1 MTGLDIFGVVIAM
14 IFVYLLLSLLA
25 TTLNEWVMMLLNAR
39 GSTLRVA
46 ITTMLRDDKEK
57 NEVLKNLFFRHPL
70 YKKLSIGG
78 NLSRYPS
85 YLSNEMF
92 TQIIID
98 LLTDGANYR
107 KSIEDI
113 TLKIEELFPDS
124 NSETR
129 RLLLSLVTSSGSNID
144 LFKEEIEK
152 WYSAVMDRASGWYQR
167 RIKYI
172 LIVIGLVISV
182 TFNADTFRISGA
194 LAKDKIMT
202 EAILEQAIAFANNP
216 TVKVKDRLTADN
228 IPKEDSLY
236 KKELVQINE
245 DMSLIVKDLDSFV
258 GMGWRKD
265 TLKEITSSPEQIAK
279 TLLGWFITAIAISF
293 GAPFWF
299 DLLKKV
305 VSVRSSVPA
314 KK

>member
-1 MTGLDIFGVVIAM
+1 MTGLDIFGVVIALV
-14 IFVYLLLSLLA
+14 FVYLLLSLLA

-39 GSTLRVA
+39 GNTLRVA

-57 NEVLKNLFFRHPL
+57 NEALKDLFFRHPL

-78 NLSRYPS
+78 KLSRYPS

-92 TQIIID
+92 TQIVID

-113 TLKIEELFPDS
+113 TLKIEVLFPDA

-129 RLLLSLVTSSGSNID
+129 RLLLSLVTRSGSNID
-144 LFKEEIEK
+144 HFKEELES
-152 WYSAVMDRASGWYQR
+152 WYSEVMNRATGWYQR
-167 RIKYI
+167 KVKYI
-172 LIVIGLVISV
+172 LIILGLLISI
-182 TFNADTFRISGA
+182 TFNADTFRIAGA
-194 LAKDKIMT
+194 LAKDKVMT
-202 EAILEQAIAFANNP
+202 EAILKQAIAFANNP
-216 TVKVKDRLTADN
+216 SVEIKDRLNADN

-236 KKELVQINE
+236 QKELVQINE
-245 DMSLIVKDLDSFV
+245 DMGLIIKDLNSFV
-258 GMGWRKD
+258 GIGWKKD
-265 TLKEITSSPEQIAK
+265 TLQEITSSPEQLFK
-279 TLLGWFITAIAISF
+279 TLLGWFITSIAISF

-299 DLLKKV
+299 DLLKKI
-305 VSVRSSVPA
+305 VSVRTSIPA

>member
-57 NEVLKNLFFRHPL
+57 NELLKDLFFRHPL
-70 YKKLSIGG
+70 YKKLSIEGKL
-78 NLSRYPS
+78 NRQPS

-92 TQIIID
+92 TQIMID

-113 TLKIEELFPDS
+113 TLKIETLFPDT

-129 RLLLSLVTSSGSNID
+129 RLLLSLVTRSGSSID
-144 LFKEEIEK
+144 CFKEELES
-152 WYSAVMDRASGWYQR
+152 WYNEVMNRASGWYQR
-167 RIKYI
+167 KIKYV
-172 LIVIGLVISV
+172 LIVLGFAISI
-182 TFNADTFRISGA
+182 TFNADTFKIADA
-194 LAKDKIMT
+194 LAKDKVMT
-202 EAILEQAIAFANNP
+202 EAILQQAIAFANNP
-216 TVKVKDRLTADN
+216 NVQAKDRPKADDV
-228 IPKEDSLY
+228 PKDDSLY
-236 KKELVQINE
+236 QTRLTQINE
-245 DMSLIVKDLDSFV
+245 DMQLIVKELNSFV
-258 GMGWRKD
+258 GMGWKED
-265 TLKEITSSPEQIAK
+265 TLKEMTSSPEQIAK

-299 DLLKKV
+299 DLLKKLV
-305 VSVRSSVPA
+305 NIRSSVPA